1 MMKNS
6 ENVDY
11 DDDQLSNSLD
21 DTNLDDLEHI
31 SDDVI

>member
-1 MMKNS
+1 MKKNA

-11 DDDQLSNSLD
+11 DDDHLSESLD